1 MPFLWARDAPQFYH
15 PVDRLPEESDE
26 EWTERLYDWQ
36 EYCEEDLLFG
46 LYAAVGPNLQQIIRW
61 ARLNGWTEKEIQII
75 VGEVTP
81 ADLKALLLLV
91 KQGEDFVLLPKC
103 EEYEEEGIVLI
114 IRPKEK

>member
-1 MPFLWARDAPQFYH
+1 MPFLWTKDAPQFYH

-46 LYAAVGPNLQQIIRW
+46 LYAAVGPNIHQIIRW
-61 ARLNGWTEKEIQII
+61 ARLNGWAGKELQII

-81 ADLKALLLLV
+81 WHLLPLQRLV
-91 KQGEDFVLLPKC
+91 KEGEDFVLRPKC
-103 EEYEEEGIVLI
+103 EEYEEEGIVLV
-114 IRPKEK
+114 IRAR